1 MDILTIFRLSPDPNL
16 TFLFPTDADPVLPG
30 QPGELPEG
38 RWLQS
43 PDPPCT
49 GIRGPPVQGPSQ
61 E

>member
-1 MDILTIFRLSPDPNL
+1 MDILTIIRLSADPNL

-38 RWLQS
+38 CWLQS
-43 PDPPCT
+43 PDPPCP
-49 GIRGPPVQGPSQ
+49 GIRGPSVQGPSQ

>member
-1 MDILTIFRLSPDPNL
+1 MDILLIIRLSLDPNL

-38 RWLQS
+38 RGLQS
-43 PDPPCT
+43 PDTPSP

>member
-1 MDILTIFRLSPDPNL
+1 MGILTIFRLSSDPNL

-38 RWLQS
+38 RGLQS
-43 PDPPCT
+43 PDTPSP
-49 GIRGPPVQGPSQ
+49 GIRGPPVQGPSK